1 MKFRE
6 SIINDFFNSKV
17 FAIFSAIAL
26 IFIVYVNYSSGNI
39 ISASSQSH
47 GILFPAVA
55 QSIPDPRISVA
66 LNALCIILTG
76 LILVIL
82 NKMFNFIRS
91 VTWIFVSVFFLLTIS
106 TPIISSQLFTG
117 TLVNL
122 VIVLTMF
129 TLYASFQNKRS
140 QRNIYSSFALVSAA
154 CMFHYAY
161 IYLIP
166 VLILG
171 YMLMQAGNLRSFLA
185 MILGIIT
192 PFWIVLGFG
201 IADIAD
207 FSLPSYESVWAALRT
222 PQLHLSIVYIAIV
235 VILTVV
241 LTSLNLLQI
250 INYKLQAR
258 AYNGYLVYLS
268 VASILMMAIDY
279 QNAFIYLP
287 AVNLCLSIQFAH
299 FFTLNSH
306 TRRYIAVFVLIA
318 ASIASNIL
326 QIAL

>member
-1 MKFRE
+1 
-6 SIINDFFNSKV
+6 
-17 FAIFSAIAL
+17 
-26 IFIVYVNYSSGNI
+26 
-39 ISASSQSH
+39 
-47 GILFPAVA
+47 
-55 QSIPDPRISVA
+55 
-66 LNALCIILTG
+66 
-76 LILVIL
+76 
-82 NKMFNFIRS
+82 
-91 VTWIFVSVFFLLTIS
+91 
-106 TPIISSQLFTG
+106 
-117 TLVNL
+117 
-122 VIVLTMF
+122 
-129 TLYASFQNKRS
+129 
-140 QRNIYSSFALVSAA
+140 
-154 CMFHYAY
+154 
-161 IYLIP
+161 
-166 VLILG
+166 
-171 YMLMQAGNLRSFLA
+171 MQAGNLRSFLA

-201 IADIAD
+201 IADLAD

-235 VILTVV
+235 VVLTVV

-299 FFTLNSH
+299 FFPLNSH

-318 ASIASNIL
+318 ACIATNIL